1 LSFSQSKARQNSFV
15 AAPRTDHHSH
25 IPALPPGRGA
35 FQGVH
40 VSNASSLWSV
50 EQPLRLLASRDPRS
64 GALRFPACA
73 AASPL
78 AAGQESVAIENRGR
92 LYSFTVIHPNPK
104 SGAQPF
110 ALGYV
115 DLPGPVRIFGRVRG
129 DVAIGAICVA
139 APDAEFGYAFHTVSN

>member
-1 LSFSQSKARQNSFV
+1 
-15 AAPRTDHHSH
+15 
-25 IPALPPGRGA
+25 
-35 FQGVH
+35 
-40 VSNASSLWSV
+40 VSNAPSLWSTN
-50 EQPLRLLASRDPRS
+50 QPSRLLASRDPRS
-64 GALRFPACA
+64 GALRFPAYP

-78 AAGQESVAIENRGR
+78 AAGCETVELEGRGQ

-115 DLPGPVRIFGRVRG
+115 DLPGPVRIFGRIQG
-129 DVAIGAICVA
+129 AHVAIGAACVA